1 MTPLNQT
8 PKEDLLIRGFKWQ
21 ENLRPKSKHEL
32 MKRSPK
38 LN

>member
-8 PKEDLLIRGFKWQ
+8 PKEDLIIRGFKWQ
-21 ENLRPKSKHEL
+21 ENLRPKSKFEL
-32 MKRSPK
+32 MKSPAK